1 MRAIERPAT
10 WQDRAAAV
18 RAEVMTATRSVG
30 RIGVRSYGVL
40 TSRARSLP
48 DFLIIGAKRSGTTS
62 MYQYLLEHP
71 QVLPLFPSA
80 EHLPMRANIKGIHY
94 FDANFD
100 RGLGWYRSHFPL
112 EATRQ
117 RAAQRLGRPV
127 RSGEASP
134 YYLFHPHAAERAHA
148 VVPSARVIVLLRDP
162 TDRAYSHYLEQRRR
176 GHEALAS
183 FDEALDAEPARLAGA
198 AQRMAEDPRHRSFA
212 HEHQS
217 YVAQGKYLE
226 PLRRW
231 LDRFPAS
238 QLLVL
243 RSEDFFAD
251 PQRSYDGV
259 LELLGLAPFDLPN
272 PEPFNA
278 IPKHPMTHEQR
289 ARLDAEFALHNAALE
304 ALLGRRLW
312 PARV

>member
-1 MRAIERPAT
+1 MRAIDRPAG

-18 RAEVMTATRSVG
+18 GAEVLTATRSVG
-30 RIGVRSYGVL
+30 RIGIRSYGVL

-80 EHLPMRANIKGIHY
+80 DHLPMRANIKGIHF
-94 FDANFD
+94 FDANFE

-112 EATRQ
+112 ETTRQ
-117 RAAQRLGRPV
+117 RAAQRLGRPAQ
-127 RSGEASP
+127 SGEASP

-176 GHEALAS
+176 GHEELAS
-183 FDEALDAEPARLAGA
+183 FDEALDAEPRRLAGEA
-198 AQRMAEDPRHRSFA
+198 ERMAVDAAHQSFA

-231 LDRFPAS
+231 LDRYPPA
-238 QLLVL
+238 QHLVI

-251 PQRSYDGV
+251 PQRTYDEV
-259 LELLGLAPFDLPN
+259 LDLLGLAPFRLPA

-278 IPKHPMTHEQR
+278 IPKHPMTAEQR
-289 ARLDAEFALHNAALE
+289 ARLDAEFAPHNAALE
-304 ALLGRRLW
+304 AQLGRRLW